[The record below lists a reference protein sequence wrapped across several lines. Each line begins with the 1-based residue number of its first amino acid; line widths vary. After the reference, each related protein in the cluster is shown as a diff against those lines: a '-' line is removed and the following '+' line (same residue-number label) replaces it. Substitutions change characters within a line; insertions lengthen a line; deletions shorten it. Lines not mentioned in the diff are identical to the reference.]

1 MKRAD
6 VHVQYNQILVGEPGA
21 AHPNRVPNGLTAA
34 APGAAVIL
42 TGIHT
47 GTVDV
52 TVHLTDSAPPDAR
65 DGWDEVQE
73 VELITLTGET
83 RLSGLMSS
91 PPDALPNL
99 TPQGPGR
106 YGMRV
111 HARGRDIDPTAVPR
125 VPFEFYLVTVW
136 PIDVGPDAAG
146 RLGVGVAEALG
157 LPGKTTGIRQ
167 DPADEPGR
175 AERQLREP
183 WLLPQTLRGTVEVAD
198 HRFRIVNPFQDTA
211 ESPPLPQDLVSAL
224 PDSLLV
230 RTLGKGG
237 RVGIWI
243 SWVAGPTE
251 VPTSWESFQ
260 EIEFVTRTGVMHV
273 EGLITTDQE
282 RPNVTP
288 QGAGRYGLRVHG
300 RKRRNPAGN
309 APRESYRLEVW
320 PVSLGFTG

>member
-21 AHPNRVPNGLTAA
+21 AHPARVPNGLTAA

-52 TVHLTDSAPPDAR
+52 TVHLTDSPPPDAR

-111 HARGRDIDPTAVPR
+111 HARGRDLAPTAVPR
-125 VPFEFYLVTVW
+125 VPFEFYLLTVW
-136 PIDVGPDAAG
+136 PIDVGPDAAA
-146 RLGVGVAEALG
+146 RLGVGVAEELG
-157 LPGKTTGIRQ
+157 LPGKSAEIRQ
-167 DPADEPGR
+167 GAREPGR
-175 AERQLREP
+175 SAQRLRDAP
-183 WLLPQTLRGTVEVAD
+183 RLPTPLRGTVQVSD

-211 ESPPLPQDLVSAL
+211 APPPVPDELVSAL
-224 PDSLLV
+224 PDSVHV
-230 RTLGKGG
+230 RTLMRRG
-237 RVGIWI
+237 RAGIWI
-243 SWVAGPTE
+243 SWVAGRTPPSTGG
-251 VPTSWESFQ
+251 WQSFQ
-260 EIEFVTRTGVMHV
+260 EVEFVTRTGVMHV
-273 EGLITTDQE
+273 EGLITDGDE
-282 RPNVTP
+282 RPNVTL
-288 QGAGRYGLRVHG
+288 QGAGRYGLRVYG
-300 RKRRNPAGN
+300 RERRAQLGN